1 MLERK
6 PHLDDNACFIRNF
19 YQEKPFI
26 LGLSLEEDKIEY
38 TSLLTTQ
45 GENLRISSLHVGV

>member
-1 MLERK
+1 MLKRK
-6 PHLDDNACFIRNF
+6 PHLDNACFIRNF

-26 LGLSLEEDKIEY
+26 LGISLAEDKIEY

-45 GENLRISSLHVGV
+45 GENLLISSLHVGV